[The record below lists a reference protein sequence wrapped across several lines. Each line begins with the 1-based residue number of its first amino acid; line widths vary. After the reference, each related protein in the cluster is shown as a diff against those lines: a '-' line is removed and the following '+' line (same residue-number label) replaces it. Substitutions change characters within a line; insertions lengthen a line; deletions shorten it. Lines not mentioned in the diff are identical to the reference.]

1 MIDWQPTAPLANL
14 RARADLIARIRAFF
28 AARGVLEVET
38 PALAGATVTDPHLA
52 SLQSCY
58 RGPGFPAGRSLYLQ
72 TSPEFAMKRLLAAG
86 SGDIYQLGPVFRG
99 DEHGRRHLREFTLL
113 EWYRVGFDHLQLM
126 DDVLALLRAVGYASP
141 VTRLAYGELF
151 AEHFGVSPHGLDS
164 ATLATLV
171 ATQGITLAADEHA
184 DRALLFDCLYATV
197 LEPALAKRG
206 AVLLY
211 DYPSELRAYA
221 RLGPQSPPVAER
233 FELVIDGL
241 ELANGYH
248 EITDADEQAECF
260 ATENAL
266 RARRGLPTIPLDT
279 RWLDALRAGMPR
291 AAGVALGVERLL
303 MVLAGVAH
311 IDQVAAFADELA
323 D

>member
-1 MIDWQPTAPLANL
+1 MASAWGPGLPLARLAARARTLESL
-14 RARADLIARIRAFF
+14 RAYF
-28 AARGVLEVET
+28 AACGVLEVDT
-38 PALAGATVTDPHLA
+38 PLLSCHASTEPTLANLVVDVPD
-52 SLQSCY
+52 S
-58 RGPGFPAGRSLYLQ
+58 RAGHGYLR
-72 TSPEFAMKRLLAAG
+72 TSPESAMKRLLAAG

>member
-1 MIDWQPTAPLANL
+1 MASAWGPGLPLARL
-14 RARADLIARIRAFF
+14 AARARTLETLRGFF
-28 AARGVLEVET
+28 ASRGVLEVDT
-38 PALAGATVTDPHLA
+38 PLLSCHA
-52 SLQSCY
+52 STEPTLTNLVVDLPDS
-58 RGPGFPAGRSLYLQ
+58 RAGRGYLR
-72 TSPEFAMKRLLAAG
+72 TSPESAMKRLLAAG

-113 EWYRVGFDHLQLM
+113 EWYRVGFDHRQLM
-126 DDVLALLRAVGYASP
+126 DDVLALLRAVGYAAP

-164 ATLATLV
+164 AALAALV
-171 ATQGITLAADEHA
+171 AAQGMTLAAEEHA

-197 LEPALAKRG
+197 LEPALATRG

-211 DYPSELRAYA
+211 DYPCELRAYA

-248 EITDADEQAECF
+248 EITDADEQAACF
-260 ATENAL
+260 AAENAL
-266 RARRGLPTIPLDT
+266 RARRGLPEIAPDT

-311 IDQVAAFADELA
+311 IDQVAAFADELPG
-323 D
+323 